1 MWTSVVVHATIVLI
15 LLVNSLTGC
24 AWHTRLL
31 RAMISI
37 SAWKCLYVHWMVAT
51 CTIPDS
57 LVLLQKPG
65 LVDHTEMARFHSEEY
80 VNFLRLISPD
90 NKEDYA
96 REMHKCTQHR
106 VRFMDFTSRDP
117 QQP

>member
-1 MWTSVVVHATIVLI
+1 
-15 LLVNSLTGC
+15 
-24 AWHTRLL
+24 
-31 RAMISI
+31 MISI
-37 SAWKCLYVHWMVAT
+37 SAWKCLYVNWLVAT
-51 CTIPDS
+51 CTITDS

-90 NKEDYA
+90 NKEDYT

>member
-90 NKEDYA
+90 NKEDYT